1 MKKLY
6 PAVAAVLCLCL
17 FAMAPKTDLGSLRP
31 VHLVQV
37 TSSGP
42 MIHLRTDTGLY
53 GEGVDFGAALGDL
66 YRTSPGQVYLE
77 TADFLLVTPVTV
89 KNLPELRQVLRPG
102 TEVALIASLVDGEKA
117 AEFLRAHPGSV
128 PLRKAGEHS
137 VLPRLITKGERYVL
151 EE

>member
-1 MKKLY
+1 MKKAY
-6 PAVAAVLCLCL
+6 PAAAALISLSL
-17 FAMAPKTDLGSLRP
+17 FTAAPKTDLGSLRP
-31 VHLVQV
+31 VQLVQV

-53 GEGVDFGAALGDL
+53 GEGVDFGTALGDL

-77 TADFLLVTPVTV
+77 SADYLLVTPVTV
-89 KNLPELRQVLRPG
+89 KVLPELKQVLRPG
-102 TEVALIASLVDGEKA
+102 TEVALIASLVDGQKA
-117 AEFLRAHPGSV
+117 AEFLMSHPGSV
-128 PLRKAGEHS
+128 PLRKAGEHT